1 MTIINSIYQISSE
14 HAFKIC
20 VLLHR

>member
-14 HAFKIC
+14 HALKIC